1 MTDTDLINSLKL
13 MLFGM
18 VGILIVMIFIWIV
31 IAVLNRLP
39 SKDNKQGLI
48 TKKASNATENRGE
61 TLMAEQKKMVEAIT
75 PWRRT
80 SPSGTPI
87 L

>member
-1 MTDTDLINSLKL
+1 MMQNIFFTLSVLFQSALGEVTDTDLINSLKL

-39 SKDNKQGLI
+39 SKDNKQG
-48 TKKASNATENRGE
+48 K
-61 TLMAEQKKMVEAIT
+61 
-75 PWRRT
+75 
-80 SPSGTPI
+80 
-87 L
+87 

>member
-1 MTDTDLINSLKL
+1 MMQNIFFTLSVLFQSALGEVTDTDLINSLKL

-39 SKDNKQGLI
+39 GNKQG
-48 TKKASNATENRGE
+48 K
-61 TLMAEQKKMVEAIT
+61 
-75 PWRRT
+75 
-80 SPSGTPI
+80 
-87 L
+87 

>member
-1 MTDTDLINSLKL
+1 MMQNIFFTLSDLFQSALGEVTDTDLINSLKL

-39 SKDNKQGLI
+39 GKDNKQG
-48 TKKASNATENRGE
+48 K
-61 TLMAEQKKMVEAIT
+61 
-75 PWRRT
+75 
-80 SPSGTPI
+80 
-87 L
+87 

>member
-1 MTDTDLINSLKL
+1 MMQNIFFTLSVLFQSALGEVTDTDLINSLKL

-39 SKDNKQGLI
+39 GKDNKQG
-48 TKKASNATENRGE
+48 K
-61 TLMAEQKKMVEAIT
+61 
-75 PWRRT
+75 
-80 SPSGTPI
+80 
-87 L
+87 

>member
-1 MTDTDLINSLKL
+1 MMQNIFFTLSVLFQSALGEVTDTDLINSIKL

-39 SKDNKQGLI
+39 GKDNKQG
-48 TKKASNATENRGE
+48 K
-61 TLMAEQKKMVEAIT
+61 
-75 PWRRT
+75 
-80 SPSGTPI
+80 
-87 L
+87 

>member
-1 MTDTDLINSLKL
+1 MMQNIFFTLSVLFQSALGEVTDTDLINSLKL

-39 SKDNKQGLI
+39 GKDNEQG
-48 TKKASNATENRGE
+48 K
-61 TLMAEQKKMVEAIT
+61 
-75 PWRRT
+75 
-80 SPSGTPI
+80 
-87 L
+87 

>member
-1 MTDTDLINSLKL
+1 MMQNIFFTLFVLFQSALGEVTDTDLINSLKL

-39 SKDNKQGLI
+39 GKDNKQG
-48 TKKASNATENRGE
+48 K
-61 TLMAEQKKMVEAIT
+61 
-75 PWRRT
+75 
-80 SPSGTPI
+80 
-87 L
+87 

>member
-1 MTDTDLINSLKL
+1 

-39 SKDNKQGLI
+39 SKDNKQG
-48 TKKASNATENRGE
+48 K
-61 TLMAEQKKMVEAIT
+61 
-75 PWRRT
+75 
-80 SPSGTPI
+80 
-87 L
+87 

>member
-1 MTDTDLINSLKL
+1 MMQNIFFTLSVLFHSALGAVTDTDLINSLKL

-39 SKDNKQGLI
+39 SKDNKQG
-48 TKKASNATENRGE
+48 K
-61 TLMAEQKKMVEAIT
+61 
-75 PWRRT
+75 
-80 SPSGTPI
+80 
-87 L
+87 